1 MANSRKS
8 DTNHEYAVVDTN
20 TSGGYFTN
28 QVNPREKT
36 KRGVGKIFFSI
47 RETTAEASA
56 GTTSSVTVK
65 PQYRC
70 AGDAGWTDYIPL
82 GAETFVVGTRLVLD
96 DIGNGVEWRAGVE
109 DGGVTSGSVTF
120 GFDW

>member
-8 DTNHEYAVVDTN
+8 ASNHEYAVVDTN

-28 QVNPREKT
+28 QANLREKT
-36 KRGVGKIFFSI
+36 KRGISKLFFSI
-47 RETTAEASA
+47 RETNAETSS
-56 GTTSSVTVK
+56 GTTSVVTVK
-65 PQYRC
+65 LQFRC
-70 AGDAGWTDYIPL
+70 AGDAGWTDYISL
-82 GAETFVVGTRLVLD
+82 GAESLVVGTRIALD

-109 DGGVTSGSVTF
+109 DGGVSSGSVTF